1 MKILGLIPARGGS
14 KGIPRKNIRPL
25 NGKSL
30 IQRAFDCAQSSEIL
44 DRIILSTEDL
54 EIANIAKELGIEVPF
69 TRPLCA
75 ARDESPMI
83 DVALHALSA
92 LREAGYEPDALLLLQ
107 PDVPSRTPEHL
118 VTAANLLQDNDSVCS
133 VVPIPPNHSPHYV
146 MKIDDC
152 GNLSYFL
159 PEGAKIIRRQD
170 VPPAY
175 MRDGTVFLT
184 KTNIIQDKK
193 SFYGRRCIPMHL
205 TADEVLNLN
214 SWEDWHKAERQ
225 LGSTESPL

>member
-1 MKILGLIPARGGS
+1 MNVLGLIPARGGS

-30 IQRAFDCAQSSEIL
+30 IQRAFECAKSSGIL
-44 DRIILSTEDL
+44 DRIVLSTEDS
-54 EIANIAKELGIEVPF
+54 EIASIAKDLGIEVPF
-69 TRPLCA
+69 NRPLYA

-92 LREAGYEPDALLLLQ
+92 LLKTGYTPHAVLLLQ
-107 PDVPSRTPEHL
+107 PDVPSRTPDHL
-118 VTAANLLQDNDSVCS
+118 VAAVNLLRDNDSVCS

-159 PEGAKIIRRQD
+159 PEGEKIVRRQD

-184 KTNIIQDKK
+184 KSSIIQNDK
-193 SFYGRRCIPMHL
+193 SFYGKRCIPMHL
-205 TADEVLNLN
+205 AADEVLNLN
-214 SWEDWHKAERQ
+214 SWEDWHEAEKKLSSR
-225 LGSTESPL
+225 E